1 MDRRLRGNEKLLR
14 KWKKIDRAWKEK
26 RSAVETMMQEQKK
39 KEWHLNTL
47 RLAAEAEKE
56 NYFGENVKILD
67 VCDGCDNC
75 KNMKECY
82 IVAVAR

>member
-1 MDRRLRGNEKLLR
+1 MRGSKKLLR
-14 KWKKIDRAWKEK
+14 KWDKLNKKWLDKTTAFEIMER
-26 RSAVETMMQEQKK
+26 EQRM

-67 VCDGCDNC
+67 VCKGCENC
-75 KNMKECY
+75 KNSKECY
-82 IVAVAR
+82 IIAVAK